1 VAQRAAIVS
10 QRLKATAWGGVLRNF
25 WLAERLAAARR
36 QGFAPGQPGW
46 EEFALA
52 RSLLARGEAVVAA
65 SRSARPAALMY
76 RSAVRLLVGAR
87 LARER
92 EGAEDTACD
101 SAQALAALLDQK
113 LDLVVAQSL
122 GEEGER
128 FLARLSLSEAAHAA
142 RELRRLAVLL
152 AAPLVEA
159 TRPVTRVLWRRWLR
173 VAVLVVLATAGCWAA
188 LRRPNWALGRPVA
201 ATNNDHAVV
210 KNTGQ
215 LVDGNKSNLGF
226 HSTKS
231 PHVVVIDLGS
241 ERKIS
246 RVVVYNR
253 GDCCAERALP
263 LRIELGDG
271 KSFKRVAERTSAFEV
286 WRARV
291 PPSIARYVRLESTNS
306 QPFHLAEVEVY

>member
-10 QRLKATAWGGVLRNF
+10 QRLKAMAWVRVWRRF
-25 WLAERLAAARR
+25 WLDERLAAARR

-87 LARER
+87 LARE
-92 EGAEDTACD
+92 GAEDTVGD
-101 SAQALAALLDQK
+101 SAQALAALLDRK

-122 GEEGER
+122 GAEGER
-128 FLARLSLSEAAHAA
+128 VVARLSLTEAAQTA
-142 RELRRLAVLL
+142 RELRKLAVLL

-159 TRPVTRVLWRRWLR
+159 TRPVTRVLWRRRLR
-173 VAVLVVLATAGCWAA
+173 VAVLVVLAAAGCWAA
-188 LRRPNWALGRPVA
+188 LRRPNWALGRPVSVA
-201 ATNNDHAVV
+201 NNDYQFV
-210 KNTGQ
+210 KSPGQ
-215 LVDGNKSNLGF
+215 LVDGNKANLGF
-226 HSTKS
+226 HNTKS
-231 PHVVVIDLGS
+231 PHVVVIDLGR

-271 KSFKRVAERTSAFEV
+271 KNFQRVAERTTAFEV

>member
-10 QRLKATAWGGVLRNF
+10 QWLKTTAWVGVWRRF
-25 WLAERLAAARR
+25 WLDERLAAARR

-87 LARER
+87 LARESA
-92 EGAEDTACD
+92 GAQDSVGD
-101 SAQALAALLDQK
+101 SAQALAALLDRK

-122 GEEGER
+122 GADGER
-128 FLARLSLSEAAHAA
+128 VIARLSLTEAAETA
-142 RELRRLAVLL
+142 RELRKLAVLL

-159 TRPVTRVLWRRWLR
+159 TRPVTRVLWRRGLR
-173 VAVLVVLATAGCWAA
+173 VAVVVVLAAVGCWAA
-188 LRRPNWALGRPVA
+188 LRRPNWALGRPVSV
-201 ATNNDHAVV
+201 TNNDYQFV
-210 KNTGQ
+210 KSPGQ
-215 LVDGNKSNLGF
+215 LVDGNKANLGF
-226 HSTKS
+226 HNTKS
-231 PHVVVIDLGS
+231 PHLVVIDLGR
-241 ERKIS
+241 EREIS

-271 KSFKRVAERTSAFEV
+271 KNFKRVAERNTAFEV